1 MRNVATL
8 ERDQEQGKPARI
20 HEQGAEIYQEQ
31 DETTGQT
38 AQTITPA
45 PLQKWTSQAGPRQTL
60 DTEKALKKLTK
71 AGHGTIERHNYG
83 DMIVFIMGED
93 TPAENI
99 HRAQVHEVLNAIHA
113 KHGGTITAANC
124 RAIIADCA
132 EAFPALENSR
142 PVVDLRQ
149 TPEQE
154 AAEKATLALIHA
166 TANAKHKE
174 AEAIRQTAAAE
185 EEAAKPENFGLIR
198 TPPDGHACGVH
209 AAKNIRFVLK
219 KNFPGQTFSVTA
231 DYSSVRIHWSN
242 GPTVDEVEKHVKT
255 FQEGNFDGMDDSY
268 HFRHSAFLD
277 AFGGVQY
284 VFPGRRIDEE
294 VRAQVEQE
302 IRKHRPECLE
312 HEFRTETQRALCR
325 ASMYNRGAF
334 TGLDIVEG
342 RLQAIFAE
350 LPQIIPATDKDR
362 QGPAISSSSVRIEEH
377 THTKRGFQ
385 MFIVI
390 LSDRLEAAEFQ
401 ALTATAKAA
410 CGWYSLAWG
419 QTPGGFAFKDKV
431 AAETFAASISG
442 QNPRRIPRTICPQ
455 RARTCQNG
463 ARRQERAPGRPTG
476 NPPATQ
482 RLATVK
488 VKTAVLDEAN
498 ARLIA
503 SAPDMLEACIFA
515 SRCAT
520 GPIQGMTLTGALEKV
535 CSMLDNAIAKA
546 TGE

>member
-1 MRNVATL
+1 MRNEVL
-8 ERDQEQGKPARI
+8 EQGTEA
-20 HEQGAEIYQEQ
+20 
-31 DETTGQT
+31 TSGQT
-38 AQTITPA
+38 APQTITPA
-45 PLQKWTSQAGPRQTL
+45 PLQKWTSQAGPRQTS
-60 DTEKALKKLTK
+60 DTEKALKKLRN
-71 AGHGTIERHNYG
+71 AGSGTLERHNYG
-83 DMIVFIMGED
+83 DMIISKWGED
-93 TPAENI
+93 TPEEAA

-124 RAIIADCA
+124 RAIIADC
-132 EAFPALENSR
+132 EKEFPALENSR
-142 PVVDLRQ
+142 PVRDERQ

-154 AAEKATLALIHA
+154 AADKAARLAIHA

-174 AEAIRQTAAAE
+174 AEAIRQTAAD
-185 EEAAKPENFGLIR
+185 EEAAKPEHAGLLR
-198 TPPDGHACGVH
+198 TPTGGHAGGVH
-209 AAKNIRFVLK
+209 VAKNIRFILK
-219 KNFPGQTFSVTA
+219 KKFPGQTFSVTA
-231 DYSSVRIHWSN
+231 DYSSCRIHWSN

-284 VFPGRRIDEE
+284 VFPERRIDEE

-312 HEFRTETQRALCR
+312 HEFRTETRRALCR

-350 LPQIIPATDKDR
+350 LPAPQTVPATDKAR
-362 QGPAISSSSVRIEEH
+362 QTPVSGVHIEEH

-390 LSDRLEAAEFQ
+390 LADRLEAAEFQ

-410 CGWYSLAWG
+410 GGWYSRAWG
-419 QTPGGFAFKDKV
+419 QTPGGFAFKDKG

-442 QNPRRIPRTICPQ
+442 QTPPQ
-455 RARTCQNG
+455 DT
-463 ARRQERAPGRPTG
+463 PPTG
-476 NPPATQ
+476 TEGREQGKEAGTGTRPAYGPASQTLPQ
-482 RLATVK
+482 AAKLRALA
-488 VKTAVLDEAN
+488 
-498 ARLIA
+498 
-503 SAPDMLEACIFA
+503 DMLAELDHQDEKRNAGHEENCVL
-515 SRCAT
+515 C
-520 GPIQGMTLTGALEKV
+520 QALALIEELK
-535 CSMLDNAIAKA
+535 
-546 TGE
+546 G